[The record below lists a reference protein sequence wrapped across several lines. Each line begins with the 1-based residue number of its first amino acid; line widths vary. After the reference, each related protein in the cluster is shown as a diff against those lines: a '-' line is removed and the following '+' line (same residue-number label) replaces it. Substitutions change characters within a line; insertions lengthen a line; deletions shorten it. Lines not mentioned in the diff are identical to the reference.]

1 MCHAVP
7 LAVELRRARHTVT
20 RASVEAT
27 AQPASSEHGSTAMS
41 ACLPTG
47 ERLNAGRC
55 DSERQSI
62 PDRPSVYVYTLPSNL
77 SGTWL
82 YQNLTGNDH
91 DFHFAGEYVF
101 WQRLLHNYPQASPDV
116 SAPVAMKPRHTTL

>member
-1 MCHAVP
+1 MDRPTDPPRGPA
-7 LAVELRRARHTVT
+7 LTLRHL
-20 RASVEAT
+20 
-27 AQPASSEHGSTAMS
+27 STS
-41 ACLPTG
+41 H
-47 ERLNAGRC
+47 RQNAK
-55 DSERQSI
+55 SI